1 MIPKTVDVIVS
12 DSVLGGEWERKTSR
26 GGGANAIGIPIRW
39 HSSDFKSTTA
49 ADTATTMTETGSSS
63 TSASSSESE
72 SGYDGLSGG
81 AKIGIGVG
89 IGVGALLGIV
99 GLIWFVLRARR
110 SKQANIEHTEP
121 KTPQMQQQHAPWE
134 MEQQQ
139 RPLELDT
146 QADMRP
152 VELPTEGATY
162 NK

>member
-39 HSSDFKSTTA
+39 HSSDFESTTA
-49 ADTATTMTETGSSS
+49 DTAATMTKTESSS
-63 TSASSSESE
+63 TSVSSSESE
-72 SGYDGLSGG
+72 SSYDGLSGG

-99 GLIWFVLRARR
+99 ALIWFVLRARR

-121 KTPQMQQQHAPWE
+121 KAPQMQQRQAPWE
-134 MEQQQ
+134 MVIAW
-139 RPLELDT
+139 P
-146 QADMRP
+146 M
-152 VELPTEGATY
+152 
-162 NK
+162 